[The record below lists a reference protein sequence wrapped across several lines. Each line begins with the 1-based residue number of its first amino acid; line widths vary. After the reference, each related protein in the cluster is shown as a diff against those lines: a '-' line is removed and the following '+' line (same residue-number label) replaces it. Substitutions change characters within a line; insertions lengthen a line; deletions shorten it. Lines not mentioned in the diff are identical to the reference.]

1 MNKEIKDYIN
11 LLESAPNGWGQHVH
25 PTHGQSHNM
34 LHYLKLKYGGETVRS
49 VLDEHYESLKS

>member
-1 MNKEIKDYIN
+1 
-11 LLESAPNGWGQHVH
+11 LESAPNGWGQHVH